1 MTAERL
7 SEITDYIIRFLLGSD
22 SNETF
27 SRLIGYTSDKEQ
39 FSKYKI
45 VIIPSGFFNPEFY
58 NTEKSL
64 PQLPLTVWEGI
75 PLLFGEPVTEKSDET
90 VIIHADIIASSFF
103 LMSRYEE
110 IINRN
115 IRDSHGRFPGTKSLP
130 FRAGFLQQPVVDEY
144 GRLLRKLLRETG
156 LDISEPEEKF
166 SKIYL
171 THDVDQLAHYRNI
184 RGIGGAVLRF
194 FKNPAESLKAV
205 ESFAG
210 GIINDPW
217 FTFPWLFDLADK
229 LKNKKPEEK
238 IENIVFIKTG
248 GGELMT
254 DKPRHDVRDR
264 DFNTLFKLCEQHNV
278 KIGLHPSYLA
288 GMKPEYIKN
297 EKKVLDETI
306 SQNTIYT
313 RNHFLM
319 SREPEDMQTLIEAG
333 LTDDFTMA
341 YADITGFRLGT
352 CRAVK
357 WIDPVKLQLTS
368 LTLHPLTIMD
378 NTLSDERYMNL
389 KTDEAFLFTKTMIDL
404 VSKHNGEL
412 VLLWHN
418 TSVEK
423 NNGQY
428 HRDLYR
434 WLINYL
440 K

>member
-1 MTAERL
+1 MPADHL
-7 SEITDYIIRFLLGSD
+7 SEITDYIIRFLLGNV
-22 SNETF
+22 SNETY
-27 SRLIGYTSDKEQ
+27 SSMIGYTSDKKQ

-45 VIIPSGFFNPEFY
+45 VIIPSGFFNAEIF

-64 PQLPLTVWEGI
+64 PQLPLPLWEEI

-90 VIIHADIIASSFF
+90 LIIHADIIASSFF
-103 LMSRYEE
+103 LLSRYEE
-110 IINRN
+110 IISRN
-115 IRDSHGRFPGTKSLP
+115 IRDSHGRFPGIKSLP
-130 FRAGFLQQPVVDEY
+130 FRAGFLQRPVVDEY

-156 LDISEPEEKF
+156 LDICEPEENF

-171 THDVDQLAHYRNI
+171 THDADQLAHYRNI
-184 RGIGGAVLRF
+184 RGMGGAVLCF

-210 GIINDPW
+210 GIKNDPW

-229 LKNKKPEEK
+229 LKNKKQEEK

-254 DKPRHDVRDR
+254 DKPLHDIRGR
-264 DFNTLFKLCEQHNV
+264 DFYTLFKLCKQHDV
-278 KIGLHPSYLA
+278 KIGLHPSYQA

-306 SQNTIYT
+306 SQNTTYT

-319 SREPEDMQTLIEAG
+319 SREPEDMQALIEAG

-357 WIDPVKLQLTS
+357 WINPATLELTL
-368 LTLHPLTIMD
+368 LTLHPLTMMD
-378 NTLSDERYMNL
+378 NTLSDGRYMNL

-404 VSKHNGEL
+404 VRKHNGEL

-418 TSVEK
+418 TSVAK